1 MAGMRCLPSSPPCS
15 TENERNRRRD
25 LLSALRTKR
34 EQMLAQ
40 LKREAPRAAREQL
53 LGGRDGGGT
62 GGGGGGRETDTTAE
76 LGSAGLLQ
84 LQHQVMSQQDRELE
98 GLERSVA
105 GTKHIALQINEEAEL
120 HNRLLDELDEGVD
133 GTRSRLAAAQR
144 RLQLVMRRSSSCKT
158 QLLLVLVL
166 AVLVVVLVLGFKVAV
181 RL

>member
-1 MAGMRCLPSSPPCS
+1 
-15 TENERNRRRD
+15 
-25 LLSALRTKR
+25 
-34 EQMLAQ
+34 MLAQ